1 MDETAE
7 VARDI
12 AARMAAKS
20 GAADAPSERDGFDG
34 LDSLEYLELLMELE
48 TRWGV
53 RLDNDALSEVGT
65 IGELARRIVE
75 ARC

>member
-20 GAADAPSERDGFDG
+20 GAADARSERDGVDG

-53 RLDNDALSEVGT
+53 RLDNDALSEVST